1 MNEILKWIWRVLF
14 LALIITIF
22 VSNVGKIQIA
32 LIIGII
38 ALRVII
44 VERDKTIY

>member
-14 LALIITIF
+14 LALIITFF

-38 ALRVII
+38 VLRVII
-44 VERDKTIY
+44 VERDNTIY